1 MQTPKRKHVEN
12 EDNDSDKENGPKVCN
27 SNISD
32 HPDPFVMNEE
42 KEKTKDATTKSKKKL
57 KEKIIPDKIPS
68 VDFYRE
74 QWCNLLRSLWGDQMI
89 SRLFKFPNVKETF
102 VGGLEDTNFH
112 NGFEFI
118 VFELSTYIFSKLLDS
133 EENLLVNNG
142 QNKIQ
147 LTSLKGLKLIYFNYI
162 YLSISFYRYSY
173 FDT

>member
-1 MQTPKRKHVEN
+1 MQTPKRKHVEY

-32 HPDPFVMNEE
+32 YPYPLVMNEDI
-42 KEKTKDATTKSKKKL
+42 EKTGDATTKSKKKL
-57 KEKIIPDKIPS
+57 KEKMFVDKVPS
-68 VDFYRE
+68 VEFYRD
-74 QWCNLLRSLWGDQMI
+74 QWCNLLRSLWGDKMI

-102 VGGLEDTNFH
+102 VGGLEDTNFQ

-142 QNKIQ
+142 QNKIH
-147 LTSLKGLKLIYFNYI
+147 LTTLKG
-162 YLSISFYRYSY
+162 
-173 FDT
+173 